1 MYGQAVETVM
11 AYQTWLY
18 NAPRFAV
25 VVFILVSQLVWAES
39 AQTDEDLLLDT
50 DSVVANI
57 QALTPF
63 EAEQEKLKQ
72 LISQAPKAYK
82 DKVMHNSTL
91 QTLSEAEAKT
101 AETEPDGFQLYT
113 VETRAGWSNT
123 QMNEFTTDSLSAGTH
138 LDYQLE
144 TQNYGDVQVQADT
157 SFKQYDATWQSTK
170 NHYEKVT
177 VRNRNL
183 PVSDSIIAD
192 TEVGDIVSRV
202 PSGFARS
209 SRVGLGNSSV
219 RGVGTRLTGE
229 KFEVVAG
236 TGKRGYLVGEPY
248 AGYKPLDGNLT
259 WAGYSQ
265 PVGEHTAVA
274 AHYTHVDQLHD
285 NQLSETD
292 NANTKLTV
300 DSLALGANYT
310 KATDN
315 AEINASAL
323 LLHSQTQDSQAHT
336 QAANGVMLDAS
347 IKKGKQQHSVGVY
360 SSQPNLRYAESSLP
374 ASQGAYWRW
383 EQQHARQSMGTYV
396 EVEQSQGQA
405 SHTDNKLTRL
415 SASANASYQ
424 LERGHSVG
432 ASLQLNH
439 SINELNVGNDA
450 SNQQRGAHLNAYYQ
464 GRWQNKRSQVNV
476 NAHYNDQVVA
486 NAPAATGYELQWE
499 QDWLADSY
507 TTMRPELSSTL
518 GVAVDQSQQDKQV
531 YPTAGIR
538 GRYWLDA
545 DWSVGGSL
553 RYTSRTGNLATSQ
566 GLAGSVNTE
575 YELGQGWSVG
585 GSVNLNQAK
594 VDVNATAFSQP
605 LVSRTTDK
613 SAYVYL
619 RWQGTRGKPYQAV
632 GKASKGKRGTG
643 SIQGLV
649 FFDKNRDGL
658 RQADEPGIPQVEVV
672 LDDGYRVT
680 TDQHGQFDM
689 PTVWVGEHTV
699 SLDSSTIPL
708 PWEVP
713 NSKAKQVKVAIR
725 STKELALPLY
735 KIGE

>member
-1 MYGQAVETVM
+1 MYGQAVKTVL

-18 NAPRFAV
+18 NAPRFTV
-25 VVFILVSQLVWAES
+25 VVFILVSQLVWAEP
-39 AQTDEDLLLDT
+39 AQTDDDLTLDT

-57 QALTPF
+57 QTLTPL

-72 LISQAPKAYK
+72 LIKQAPKAYK
-82 DKVMHNSTL
+82 DKVMDNSTL
-91 QTLSEAEAKT
+91 QAISTDEAQA
-101 AETEPDGFQLYT
+101 AEEPDGFQMYT
-113 VETRAGWSNT
+113 VETRTAWTNT

-157 SFKQYDATWQSTK
+157 SVKQYDATWQSSK
-170 NHYEKVT
+170 NHYEKLS

-183 PVSDSIIAD
+183 PLSDKLMAD
-192 TEVGDIVSRV
+192 TELGDIVSRA

-209 SRVGLGNSSV
+209 SRIGLGNSSV
-219 RGVGTRLTGE
+219 RGVGTRITGD

-236 TGKRGYLVGEPY
+236 TGKRGYLIGEPY
-248 AGYKPLDGNLT
+248 AGYKPSDGNLT

-265 PVGEHTAVA
+265 LVGEHTAVA
-274 AHYTHVDQLHD
+274 AQLSHVDQIQDSL
-285 NQLSETD
+285 LSEP
-292 NANTKLTV
+292 ANTKLKV
-300 DSLALGANYT
+300 DSLALGANYA
-310 KATDN
+310 KATDKT
-315 AEINASAL
+315 EINASAL
-323 LLHSQTQDSQAHT
+323 VLHSQTRDSQGNAKP
-336 QAANGVMLDAS
+336 ANGIMVDAS
-347 IKKGKQQHSVGVY
+347 VKRGKQQHNVGVY
-360 SSQPNLRYAESSLP
+360 SSQRDLRYAESSLP

-383 EQQHARQSMGTYV
+383 EHQSARQSVGTSV
-396 EVEQSQGQA
+396 EVEQIQGQA
-405 SHTDNKLTRL
+405 SHADNELIRL

-424 LERGHSVG
+424 LEHGHSLG
-432 ASLQLNH
+432 ASLQLSQ
-439 SINELNVGNDA
+439 SINELNAGNDA
-450 SNQQRGAHLNAYYQ
+450 SNQQRAAHLTAYYQ

-486 NAPAATGYELQWE
+486 NASAATGYELQWE

-518 GVAVDQSQQDKQV
+518 GIAVDQSQRDKQI

-575 YELGQGWSVG
+575 YELGKGWSLG

-594 VDVNATAFSQP
+594 VDVNATSFSQP

-613 SAYVYL
+613 SAYVYV

-649 FFDKNRDGL
+649 FFDKNRDGI
-658 RQADEPGIPQVEVV
+658 RQADETGIPQVEVV

-680 TDQHGQFDM
+680 TDQHGQFSM

-699 SLDSSTIPL
+699 SLDGSTIPL
-708 PWEVP
+708 PWEAP
-713 NSKAKQVKVAIR
+713 NNKAKKVKVAIR

>member
-1 MYGQAVETVM
+1 MCGQAVKTVL

-18 NAPRFAV
+18 NAPRFTV

-39 AQTDEDLLLDT
+39 AQTDDDLTLDT

-57 QALTPF
+57 QTLSPF

-72 LISQAPKAYK
+72 LIKQAPKSYK
-82 DKVMHNSTL
+82 DKVMDNSTL
-91 QTLSEAEAKT
+91 QALSVDEAQSTE
-101 AETEPDGFQLYT
+101 EPDGFKMYT
-113 VETRAGWSNT
+113 VETRAAWTNT

-157 SFKQYDATWQSTK
+157 SIKQYDATWQSSK
-170 NHYEKVT
+170 NHYEKLS

-183 PVSDSIIAD
+183 PLSDKLMAD
-192 TEVGDIVSRV
+192 TELGDIVSRA

-209 SRVGLGNSSV
+209 SRIGLGNSSV
-219 RGVGTRLTGE
+219 RGVGTRITGD

-236 TGKRGYLVGEPY
+236 TGKRGYLIGEPY
-248 AGYKPLDGNLT
+248 AGYKPSDGNLT

-265 PVGEHTAVA
+265 SVGQHTAVA
-274 AHYTHVDQLHD
+274 AQFSHVDQIQDSL
-285 NQLSETD
+285 LSD
-292 NANTKLTV
+292 RANAKLKV
-300 DSLALGANYT
+300 DSLALGANYA
-310 KATDN
+310 KATDKT
-315 AEINASAL
+315 EINASAL
-323 LLHSQTQDSQAHT
+323 VLHSQTRDSQGNT
-336 QAANGVMLDAS
+336 KPANGVMVDAS
-347 IKKGKQQHSVGVY
+347 VKRGKQQHSVGVY
-360 SSQPNLRYAESSLP
+360 SSQRDLRYAESSLP
-374 ASQGAYWRW
+374 ASQGVYWRW
-383 EQQHARQSMGTYV
+383 EHQSARQSIGTSV
-396 EVEQSQGQA
+396 EVEQIQGQA

-415 SASANASYQ
+415 STSANASYQ
-424 LERGHSVG
+424 LERGHSLG
-432 ASLQLNH
+432 ASLQLTQ
-439 SINELNVGNDA
+439 SINELNGRDDA
-450 SNQQRGAHLNAYYQ
+450 SNQQRAANLTAYYQ

-518 GVAVDQSQQDKQV
+518 GVAVDKSQGDQQV

-575 YELGQGWSVG
+575 YELGKGWSLG
-585 GSVNLNQAK
+585 GSVNLNQAT
-594 VDVNATAFSQP
+594 VDVNATRFSQP

-613 SAYVYL
+613 SAYVYV

-649 FFDKNRDGL
+649 FFDKNRDGI
-658 RQADEPGIPQVEVV
+658 RQVDEMGIPQVEVV

-680 TDQHGQFDM
+680 TDQHGQFNM

-699 SLDSSTIPL
+699 SLDGSTIPL
-708 PWEVP
+708 PWEAP
-713 NSKAKQVKVAIR
+713 NNKANKVKVVIR